1 MYVFLNNEIISDEKP
16 YIYIKDRG
24 FLLGDGIFETIK
36 VQNGQIVFFDEHYR
50 RLENSAKFLSIPMPY
65 SQSSLKESCT
75 TLIKK
80 NNLYD
85 SSAAMR
91 ITLTRGIGLRGI
103 NIPNEQN
110 PTLLITV
117 TNFNLQNTHYPTAM
131 ITSIKRNQYS
141 PIIQHKTLNY
151 LEPILARKEAN
162 ESGFEEGIML
172 NTDGFITESSI
183 ANIFFVKNATVI
195 TPSINSGILP
205 GIVREQIIKLCKKN
219 KIPII
224 EKNISPSDI
233 PDMDEAFQTNSLVG
247 VQPLSAIDDKIF
259 LVDSFSITQKISK
272 LYETE
277 TDKNIKF

>member
-24 FLLGDGIFETIK
+24 FLLGDGIFETLK

-50 RLENSAKFLSIPMPY
+50 RLKNSAKFLSIPMPY
-65 SQSSLKESCT
+65 SESSLKETCT
-75 TLIKK
+75 NLIKK

-117 TNFNLQNTHYPTAM
+117 TIFNLQNTHYPTAM

-141 PIIQHKTLNY
+141 PIVQHKTLNY

-162 ESGFEEGIML
+162 TNGFEEGIML

-195 TPSINSGILP
+195 TPSVNSGILP
-205 GIVREQIIKLCKKN
+205 GIVRQQVIRLCESHQIRV
-219 KIPII
+219 I
-224 EKNISPSDI
+224 EKNISPVEVA
-233 PDMDEAFQTNSLVG
+233 DMDEAFQTNSLIG
-247 VQPLSAIDDKIF
+247 IQPLSIIGDKK
-259 LVDSFSITQKISK
+259 FSVSDFSLTPKISK
-272 LYETE
+272 LYES
-277 TDKNIKF
+277 KI